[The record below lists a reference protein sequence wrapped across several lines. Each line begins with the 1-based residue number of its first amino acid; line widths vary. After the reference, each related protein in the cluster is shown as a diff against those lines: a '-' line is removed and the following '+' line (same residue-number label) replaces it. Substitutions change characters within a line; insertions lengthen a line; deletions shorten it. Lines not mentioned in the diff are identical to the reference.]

1 MNLKNLKT
9 INYTLFAED
18 MSSQTEDLQY
28 FSAKSTQSR
37 EDDDKE
43 EERDSAKDSESPED
57 NNETI
62 MTAKSSENLVF
73 MSKMTESNMLA
84 YILGTNI

>member
-1 MNLKNLKT
+1 
-9 INYTLFAED
+9 

-43 EERDSAKDSESPED
+43 EERDSAQDSESPD
-57 NNETI
+57 NNNETI
-62 MTAKSSENLVF
+62 LTAKSSVVF
-73 MSKMTESNMLA
+73 MSEMTESNMLA
-84 YILGTNI
+84 YILGIKYVK

>member
-1 MNLKNLKT
+1 MNLKT

-43 EERDSAKDSESPED
+43 KEKDSESADD

-73 MSKMTESNMLA
+73 MSIMTESNMLA
-84 YILGTNI
+84 YILGTNM